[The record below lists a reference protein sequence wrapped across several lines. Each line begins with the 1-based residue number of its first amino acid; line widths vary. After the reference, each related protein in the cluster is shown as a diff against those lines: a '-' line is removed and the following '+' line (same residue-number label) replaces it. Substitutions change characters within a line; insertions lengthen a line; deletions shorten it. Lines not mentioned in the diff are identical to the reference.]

1 MTPEQVTD
9 TELSLT
15 EQLAVRHNQ
24 LTSMF
29 DRFPLAAAIC
39 YSDGFIIRVVNP
51 AFGEAVG
58 LRRDHLRGRALFDV
72 LCPIERTDLAAL
84 CDHLLHRRHGR
95 FGLNV
100 KWVVKDKARS
110 GRLSTE
116 LVDEALIGERPLL
129 IFLHADDQD
138 TAPDPDFAL
147 EPMAGKIL
155 ALVAGG
161 ATSAAIARTV
171 GLTIDGVNYH
181 LAQLSR
187 RLNASNRAALVAR
200 AYVLG
205 LLDGT
210 AWPPVPTPATGPDP
224 T

>member
-1 MTPEQVTD
+1 
-9 TELSLT
+9 
-15 EQLAVRHNQ
+15 
-24 LTSMF
+24 MF
-29 DRFPLAAAIC
+29 DRFPLAGAIC
-39 YSDGFIIRVVNP
+39 YSDGFVIRVVNP

-58 LRRDHLRGRALFDV
+58 IRRDHLRDRPLFEV
-72 LCPIERTDLAAL
+72 VSPIVPTDLAAL
-84 CDHLLHRRHGR
+84 SDHLLHRRHGR
-95 FGLNV
+95 FGLDV
-100 KWVVKDKARS
+100 KWVVKGRTRS
-110 GRLSTE
+110 GHLTAE

-138 TAPDPDFAL
+138 TAPDAEFAL
-147 EPMAGKIL
+147 EPMAGNIL

-171 GLTIDGVNYH
+171 GLTVDGVNYH
-181 LAQLSR
+181 LTQLSR

-210 AWPPVPTPATGPDP
+210 AWPPVPTPAAGPDP
-224 T
+224 RS